1 MTFQEALEIIYAD
14 AGTHDKGMVQE
25 AMGALSFWKENTH
38 ELETKEIEELFKVM
52 RYINT
57 KKMGELK

>member
-14 AGTHDKGMVQE
+14 AGANDEGMIQE
-25 AMGALSFWKENTH
+25 ALGALTFWRENTH
-38 ELETKEIEELFKVM
+38 ELEDGEIEELFKVM

-57 KKMGELK
+57 NKMGELK

>member
-14 AGTHDKGMVQE
+14 AGKYDEALVQE
-25 AMGALSFWKENTH
+25 ALGALSFWKENTH
-38 ELETKEIEELFKVM
+38 ELEDDEIEELFKVM

-57 KKMGELK
+57 NKMGELK